1 MKKAIS
7 AFAIIAL
14 IGVLCA
20 GCAAE
25 SPDASAAP
33 DGGTICVTET
43 STPGEAAQAAS
54 EWILSGS
61 NQSNDTP

>member
-1 MKKAIS
+1 MKKAVS
-7 AFAIIAL
+7 AIAILGL

-43 STPGEAAQAAS
+43 STPGEAAEATS
-54 EWILSGS
+54 ELISFG
-61 NQSNDTP
+61 Q